1 MHVDQIFFPTWITRA
16 EKICETQNKKKGSRF
31 VFGVA
36 ASNLS

>member
-1 MHVDQIFFPTWITRA
+1 MHVDQIFFPTRTKRA
-16 EKICETQNKKKGSRF
+16 EKICETQNKKGSRF